1 MIGEHYLLHLN
12 QSRLAR
18 ARFPMLDTNVFALI
32 SDWLIL
38 FVGLVVIGKSYN
50 FGFGFTILN

>member
-1 MIGEHYLLHLN
+1 VIGEHYLLHLN

-50 FGFGFTILN
+50 FGFGSQY